1 MLFTDDQGTIT
12 ETFSNM
18 TITDVFK
25 THCLRR
31 TKSEEAYYQLK
42 AQNEVYALRRAK
54 LFKLAEIVKEDFLD
68 VLISKAEEL
77 AYQVV
82 REKEDNFVLQ
92 LVRSYSV
99 YSPELENHFETNRK
113 LKMTKLMV
121 LSDVLNDDFLDS
133 LIALAEEGKQVA
145 DEEEEREWLEKEG
158 MEGGWNAKRIEEER
172 ESDDGPGEESFHS
185 EDGDEA
191 IKVQHG
197 EDESEDGMQESN
209 EEKQFFESDSFASDN
224 FFMNSD

>member
-77 AYQVV
+77 AYKVV

-133 LIALAEEGKQVA
+133 LIALAEEGKQEI
-145 DEEEEREWLEKEG
+145 DKEEEREWLGKEG
-158 MEGGWNAKRIEEER
+158 TEGGWNAKRIEEER
-172 ESDDGPGEESFHS
+172 ESEDGPREVSFHS
-185 EDGDEA
+185 EDGEA
-191 IKVQHG
+191 IKMQHG
-197 EDESEDGMQESN
+197 EDGSEEGVQESN